1 MDKNLVLEDNE
12 GRVVRVFNWNGEQA
26 KVIRRSDTKRLEITD
41 QVEFFFDNNIDFEEI
56 GQVSGDA
63 FTPATG
69 NNKEQKL
76 KLGNYGQLSLVPAV
90 TAHQKNLKNEEEKNK
105 AWLLSLL
112 LVFLLF
118 LIGAY
123 VASIAPAT
131 TPKIEEELKQEVV
144 KIVKNIKATPP
155 PKPVQVSQEKIQPAQ
170 NKIAPS
176 KIAGLK
182 RMGAL
187 SVLGSLNSGKNKGGL
202 DISAA
207 QSSAGPGMGGGTQ
220 GSGGVQTSL
229 YAKGIVGA
237 ALGAGQNVNG
247 GGGYGTKGKGGG
259 QAGYGKLA
267 LTGST
272 GATPIPLGQES
283 NVSSG
288 LDRDQIAAV
297 IMRNNGQ
304 VTFCYNQ
311 GLSQDAGL
319 SGRVAI
325 AFVIGGNG
333 LVKSAKVD
341 STTLNSKAVE
351 DCIVMR
357 LKTWKFPIPEG
368 GVDVDVQFPFKLAR
382 TGQG

>member
-1 MDKNLVLEDNE
+1 MDRNLVLEDNE
-12 GRVVRVFNWNGEQA
+12 GKVVRVFNWNGEQA
-26 KVIRRSDTKRLEITD
+26 KVIRRSDTKRLEITNQID
-41 QVEFFFDNNIDFEEI
+41 FFFDNNIDFEEL
-56 GQVSGDA
+56 GQVSGDT
-63 FTPATG
+63 FTPIVGGT
-69 NNKEQKL
+69 QDTKL
-76 KLGNYGQLSLVPAV
+76 KLGKYGQLSLIPEI
-90 TAHQKNLKNEEEKNK
+90 TAYQKNQAEEKEKNK
-105 AWLLSLL
+105 TWLLSLL
-112 LVFLLF
+112 LVLF
-118 LIGAY
+118 LFMVGAY
-123 VASIAPAT
+123 FASKAPQM
-131 TPKIEEELKQEVV
+131 TPKIEEELKQQVV
-144 KIVKNIKATPP
+144 KIVKNIPKQTPP
-155 PKPVQVSQEKIQPAQ
+155 PKMQVSQEKVQPSTT
-170 NKIAPS
+170 KIAPS

-283 NVSSG
+283 NVSTG

-311 GLSQDAGL
+311 GLAQDASL

-351 DCIVMR
+351 DCIIMR

-368 GVDVDVQFPFKLAR
+368 GVDVDVKFPFKLAR